1 MKAVDIKQ
9 RINKFNQE
17 NPPFYIVDHEDGE
30 YSLCLPLDMLSDE
43 YYPYCQEAF
52 DAYSVNIGD
61 EPRTENGLKAHG
73 SGYEWEAAFCEAFKD
88 DPNIG
93 RILFDCEA
101 GGFFCYANDLTLLE
115 DFGSRFKDI
124 CEDTER
130 FIPIVWEGVNNAEAR
145 QAERKALMRTVKGR
159 LMQRPDATF
168 DIMTPDGNVRLT
180 PEGSK
185 ALLDGL
191 ITSIKID
198 GTTVTADELL
208 NQEIT
213 DMQTDLFDQNL
224 VRLKTEEPEETM
236 TMSM

>member
-1 MKAVDIKQ
+1 MESKQ
-9 RINKFNQE
+9 RIDQFNQK

-30 YSLCLPLDMLSDE
+30 YSLCLPLDMLSDK
-43 YYPYCQEAF
+43 YYPYCQGAF
-52 DAYSVNIGD
+52 DAYAAEIG
-61 EPRTENGLKAHG
+61 EPAYNQNGLKTHG
-73 SGYEWEAAFCEAFKD
+73 SGYEWEAAFREAFKD

-93 RILFDCEA
+93 RILFDCEM
-101 GGFFCYANDLTLLE
+101 GGFYCYANDLTLLE

-130 FIPIVWEGVNNAEAR
+130 FIPIVSEGVKNAEAWE
-145 QAERKALMRTVKGR
+145 AEQEALMRTVKGR
-159 LMQRPDATF
+159 LMQRPAATF

-180 PEGSK
+180 PEDSK
-185 ALLDGL
+185 ALLSGEMQF
-191 ITSIKID
+191 IKI
-198 GTTVTADELL
+198 GGITFASYELL

>member
-9 RINKFNQE
+9 RIIKFNQE
-17 NPPFYIVDHEDGE
+17 NPPFYIVDHGDGE

-43 YYPYCQEAF
+43 YYPYCQDAF
-52 DAYSVNIGD
+52 DAYAAEIG
-61 EPRTENGLKAHG
+61 EPAYSPNGLKAHG
-73 SGYEWEAAFCEAFKD
+73 SGYEWEAAFREAFKD

-93 RILFDCEA
+93 RILFDCEM
-101 GGFFCYANDLTLLE
+101 GGFYCYANDLKLLE
-115 DFGSRFKDI
+115 DLGSRFKDI

-130 FIPIVWEGVNNAEAR
+130 FIPIVSEGIKNAEAWE
-145 QAERKALMRTVKGR
+145 AEQEALMRTVKGR
-159 LMQRPDATF
+159 LMQRPAATF
-168 DIMTPDGNVRLT
+168 DIMTPAGNVRLT

-185 ALLDGL
+185 ALLSGEMQF
-191 ITSIKID
+191 IKIGD
-198 GTTVTADELL
+198 ITFASYELL

-224 VRLKTEEPEETM
+224 VRLKTEESEETM